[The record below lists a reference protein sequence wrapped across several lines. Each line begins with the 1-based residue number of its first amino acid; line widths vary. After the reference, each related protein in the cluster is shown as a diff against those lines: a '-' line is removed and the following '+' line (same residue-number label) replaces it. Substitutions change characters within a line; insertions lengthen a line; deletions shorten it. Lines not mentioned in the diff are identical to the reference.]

1 MYVSLSQLSMIL
13 ATLAYEIRNLSNML
27 LVLRKFALKED
38 KLELEET

>member
-1 MYVSLSQLSMIL
+1 MIL
-13 ATLAYEIRNLSNML
+13 ETLAYENIRNLSNML